1 MSEHGTHS
9 RDYYSP
15 EEHGHEENGPYSQDR
30 SHEDYRSHDY
40 DHDYDLGAS
49 RNDARQEQESDRY
62 WQDNR
67 HIAADPHAG
76 NAHAD
81 YAHADSAYVDSAH
94 VDSQWVEKEHLAA
107 DYGHDQYYHSGYE
120 DHHPADRYTDSYLGN
135 HEDYQRG
142 AHLPENHTDPEYF
155 APESG
160 VEDRGLYRAVQI
172 QKAQNRIRI
181 SDTDFM
187 DVTRPKFSNLGTT
200 MAGFAGVTAMLG
212 LIGFLAFSS
221 MPEMSPTDIISMQGY
236 SGEQTTKTPFNLA
249 ELRGC
254 DNLNDCNENTTTAQH
269 SDDTTTIASSEQT
282 NSVQTGLEQ
291 TGSEQAGQPV
301 ESQTYALNE
310 IPLVTGHT
318 VAQPGTPELR
328 EVPATTTRYVNVSDN
343 GYSSIAT
350 DRQLQVSQQ
359 WSNVRN
365 APNMTGAI
373 VKSLAQG
380 TDVTVLSQT
389 GNWFEIQVTNIPQI
403 IGYMHQNTVSG
414 N

>member
-15 EEHGHEENGPYSQDR
+15 EENGPYSQDR
-30 SHEDYRSHDY
+30 SHEDHRSHDY
-40 DHDYDLGAS
+40 NSDYNSGVSRYDDRQDQGSDL
-49 RNDARQEQESDRY
+49 Y

-67 HIAADPHAG
+67 QVAADPHAG
-76 NAHAD
+76 NAHVGYAPAD
-81 YAHADSAYVDSAH
+81 TE
-94 VDSQWVEKEHLAA
+94 WVEREYLAA
-107 DYGHDQYYHSGYE
+107 DYGHDQHYHSGYE
-120 DHHPADRYTDSYLGN
+120 DYHPADRYTDSNMDHY
-135 HEDYQRG
+135 EDYLRG
-142 AHLPENHTDPEYF
+142 AHLPQDLTEPYYF
-155 APESG
+155 SPESG

-172 QKAQNRIRI
+172 QNAQNRIRI
-181 SDTDFM
+181 NDTDFR

-200 MAGFAGVTAMLG
+200 MAGFAGVAAMLG

-221 MPEMSPTDIISMQGY
+221 TPEMSPTDIISMQGY
-236 SGEQTTKTPFNLA
+236 SGEQKTKTPFNLA
-249 ELRGC
+249 DLRGC

-343 GYSSIAT
+343 GYSSIST